1 MRFRALTF
9 AATLSLLLSSA
20 ARSEVQVVFVPFSPA
35 DARDAAAYRAI
46 WDAYGERIVASL
58 EARTC
63 LRFPEA
69 AVPAL
74 VAEDVSHS
82 GGPEHPMR
90 LRSSY
95 GWDAK
100 KSTLVHELGHRHL
113 WQLAE
118 RLDDVDGHQTLFLFL
133 DRVWA
138 DVWGEA
144 FAERRIRGESEWQ
157 ASYDYGTAW
166 AWARSLGADGRARL
180 WNRLLAVNGFPSGC
194 DGTPE
199 PLLEAARR
207 APRSQDAQ
215 RITAPRAASP

>member
-1 MRFRALTF
+1 MRLRALTF
-9 AATLSLLLSSA
+9 AATLSLLFA
-20 ARSEVQVVFVPFSPA
+20 GVACAQVQVVFVPFSPA

-63 LRFPEA
+63 LEFQES
-69 AVPAL
+69 AVAAL

-82 GGPEHPMR
+82 GGPEHPMQ

-95 GWDAK
+95 PWDMK

-113 WQLAE
+113 WQLSQ
-118 RLDDVDGHQTLFLFL
+118 RLDDVDGHRMLFLVL

-144 FAERRIRGESEWQ
+144 FAEQRVRGESEWE
-157 ASYDYGTAW
+157 ASYDYGSAW
-166 AWARSLGADGRARL
+166 AWARSLGADGRAQL
-180 WNRLLAVNGFPSGC
+180 WNRLLAMNGFPAGC
-194 DGTPE
+194 DVMQE
-199 PLLEAARR
+199 RLLEASR
-207 APRSQDAQ
+207 
-215 RITAPRAASP
+215 